1 MMEQSNNQSSFVR
14 IFLKVIRFVG
24 IYLLSILSVYLLGKN
39 GAFANDKP
47 EMSPII
53 FLLCLMI
60 IAPLVWALS
69 KSFLKGF
76 VRFALVIGVLIVIV
90 RIPNKTESPNAL
102 SSSSAQGASSYV
114 GSYSA
119 DENGIQVKIM
129 VSPNKWYG
137 EVIEGTTGGLISN
150 EGGDVSDNSL
160 YDQYG
165 TEIGEIRNN
174 SVIMSIQG
182 QRVRLVKD

>member
-1 MMEQSNNQSSFVR
+1 MEQSNNQSSFVR
-14 IFLKVIRFVG
+14 IFLKVVRFIG

-53 FLLCLMI
+53 FFLCSMI

-90 RIPNKTESPNAL
+90 RIPKKSESPNAL
-102 SSSSAQGASSYV
+102 SSSAAQGASNYV

-129 VSPNKWYG
+129 VGPNKWFG

-150 EGGDVSDNSL
+150 EGGDVSDNAL

-165 TEIGEIRNN
+165 TEIGEIRGN

-182 QRVRLVKD
+182 QRVRLEKD